1 MAGIIMRNDVRR
13 RISAAY
19 LNHYVHG
26 FPHPDRTMGEHDLI
40 YMCEGEW
47 EIWLGETPFVLKK
60 DQVLIL
66 PAGLRHSGKVC
77 CPDHTK
83 TIYLHVSEEE
93 DRFLWEDA
101 DEPACLERT
110 ALPLLTQCKEEG
122 TVRKLFG
129 RIAAEF
135 ASGHLYRECR
145 MSALF
150 QLLLTELY
158 AAGRESTEGI
168 ADTVA
173 EEAIRIIREE
183 PGRFHTVKE
192 LAALLYVSP
201 RTVSG
206 HFRKATGTTVHR
218 YEMNMKLDLAA
229 VFLKEYPQVKLHEA
243 AENFGFYD
251 EFHFSRAFSERFQIS
266 PAAYR
271 KRQSIK

>member
-1 MAGIIMRNDVRR
+1 MRNDARR

-19 LNHYVHG
+19 LNRYVHG

-47 EIWLGETPFVLKK
+47 EIWLEKTPFVLKRN
-60 DQVLIL
+60 QVLIL
-66 PAGLRHSGKVC
+66 PAGLRHFGKLS
-77 CPDHTK
+77 CPDHTE
-83 TIYLHVSEEE
+83 TIYLHVSEEG
-93 DRFLWEDA
+93 DCFQWEDTQ
-101 DEPACLERT
+101 EETCMEKI
-110 ALPLLTQCKEEG
+110 ALSLLTQCGEG
-122 TVRKLFG
+122 GMVRELFG

-135 ASGHLYRECR
+135 ASGHRYRESR

-158 AAGRESTEGI
+158 TARRKSDEEVTDAVTEE
-168 ADTVA
+168 V
-173 EEAIRIIREE
+173 IRIIREE

-206 HFRKATGTTVHR
+206 HFKKVTGNTVHR
-218 YEMNMKLDLAA
+218 YELDWKLDSAK
-229 VFLKEYPQVKLHEA
+229 VFLKEYPHVKLREA

-271 KRQSIK
+271 KQQEQGIKS